1 VVITHFTLQIGETG
15 GFGLAIIIWNKK
27 FRLPNNAAAT
37 GLGPAGFPGLAAL
50 GFTHVLGFA
59 GLAALGFTHTLGFP
73 GLAPLGL
80 APNGV
85 VVRNCCVTKAIV
97 GEVV

>member
-1 VVITHFTLQIGETG
+1 VVITHFTLHIGDAG
-15 GFGLAIIIWNKK
+15 GFGLDITIWNKK
-27 FRLPNNAAAT
+27 FRLPNNAAAI
-37 GLGPAGFPGLAAL
+37 GLGPAGFPGFA
-50 GFTHVLGFA
+50 GFTHALGFA

-80 APNGV
+80 TPNGV
-85 VVRNCCVTKAIV
+85 VVRNCCVTNAIV

>member
-1 VVITHFTLQIGETG
+1 M
-15 GFGLAIIIWNKK
+15 GF
-27 FRLPNNAAAT
+27 
-37 GLGPAGFPGLAAL
+37 AGFAAL
-50 GFTHVLGFA
+50 GFTHALGFA
-59 GLAALGFTHTLGFP
+59 GFAA
-73 GLAPLGL
+73 LGL